1 VTEDRTYRPKS
12 RWDIDNM
19 GQKREYNENG
29 NLKNAT
35 SGVQRKTRKSNP
47 RPARVPVRCFACTL
61 L

>member
-12 RWDIDNM
+12 RWDIDDM

-35 SGVQRKTRKSNP
+35 SGVQRKTQKSNP
-47 RPARVPVRCFACTL
+47 RPARVPV
-61 L
+61 